1 MIDSLSKPFALFFH
15 HYYSLLRFLK
25 NNNNKTIT
33 ILPIMRGI
41 IITFLYM
48 YLWWVTYH
56 SQRSGINKFL
66 SCITRMCY
74 TVKCCSEI
82 SQCQAFSQCRQAKK
96 ADKERK
102 TSNKKWRKGRWG
114 EPVSIFLNTSVSPL
128 WCTLATSRKNHF
140 QALLPYLSSTPML
153 VSCNFF
159 PTSFMRLYFKY
170 IYM

>member
-33 ILPIMRGI
+33 ILPIMHGI
-41 IITFLYM
+41 IITFLYK

-82 SQCQAFSQCRQAKK
+82 SQCQAFSQCRQGAKNK
-96 ADKERK
+96 QQKMTEREM
-102 TSNKKWRKGRWG
+102 GRACKHLFEYLSLPTMVYFG
-114 EPVSIFLNTSVSPL
+114 
-128 WCTLATSRKNHF
+128 HF
-140 QALLPYLSSTPML
+140 QKKTFPGSTSLSLFNSYAGFMQL
-153 VSCNFF
+153 F